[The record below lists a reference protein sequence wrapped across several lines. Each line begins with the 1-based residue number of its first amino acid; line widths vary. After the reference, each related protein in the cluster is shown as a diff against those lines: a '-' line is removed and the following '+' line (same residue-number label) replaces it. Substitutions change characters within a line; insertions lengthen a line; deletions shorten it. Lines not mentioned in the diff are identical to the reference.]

1 MSPTSF
7 QIGMGLHIVGY
18 PALAAT
24 VGLVVSRVLP
34 AGSRVRAAAL
44 VGAAGAGLVT
54 SHVGLAGQPPW
65 PPIDSIGWIPIVTAA
80 TAATLMIAALVVPR
94 RAAAL
99 VTGALLALATL
110 AAVYYAGRPTFL
122 RSFDRYW
129 ALAGLATA
137 GVVAGAGLLTAATDR
152 SVRPAPWVAWIVVAA
167 GLAGCT
173 LWSHSALVAMLLGS
187 AAVTAG
193 VIGVGGAILGVK
205 DIGPAPAGVFMVHVA
220 ATASYAHLY
229 AKLPAWVLMTA
240 LLAALA
246 PIAVPVAMSGR
257 RRLVAAAL
265 GVLIAAGLT
274 GLAAQRMHAKDAA
287 SVKDAASMY
296 Y

>member
-1 MSPTSF
+1 M
-7 QIGMGLHIVGY
+7 
-18 PALAAT
+18 
-24 VGLVVSRVLP
+24 
-34 AGSRVRAAAL
+34 
-44 VGAAGAGLVT
+44 
-54 SHVGLAGQPPW
+54 
-65 PPIDSIGWIPIVTAA
+65 
-80 TAATLMIAALVVPR
+80 
-94 RAAAL
+94 
-99 VTGALLALATL
+99 
-110 AAVYYAGRPTFL
+110 
-122 RSFDRYW
+122 
-129 ALAGLATA
+129 
-137 GVVAGAGLLTAATDR
+137 
-152 SVRPAPWVAWIVVAA
+152 AWIIVAA

-193 VIGVGGAILGVK
+193 VIGVGGALLGVK
-205 DIGPAPAGVFMVHVA
+205 DIGPAPAGLFMVHVA

-229 AKLPAWVLMTA
+229 AKVPAWVLMTA